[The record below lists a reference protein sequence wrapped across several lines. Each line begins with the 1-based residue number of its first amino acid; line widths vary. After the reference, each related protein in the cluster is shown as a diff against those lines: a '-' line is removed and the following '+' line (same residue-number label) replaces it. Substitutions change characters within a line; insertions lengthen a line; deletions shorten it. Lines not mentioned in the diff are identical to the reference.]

1 MGIPDIQGSL
11 GTLATAD
18 SLVPPATRAPQDT
31 VDSLVLPGTAVGQ
44 DIQVAEF
51 LVIQEVE

>member
-1 MGIPDIQGSL
+1 VGIPDIQGSL